1 MTQLFV
7 VVVVVVNTLINVM
20 FSNLKSVFFC
30 DLNIQKK
37 SQIIIK

>member
-1 MTQLFV
+1 MTQLF

-30 DLNIQKK
+30 DLYQKKK

>member
-7 VVVVVVNTLINVM
+7 VVVVGVVNTLINVM

-30 DLNIQKK
+30 DLYQKK